1 MEATQN
7 REQEEQAI
15 EETVNLKIPKPV
27 LDFAEFYAELG
38 STDRDALLTKIITE
52 RLREIREQFKTL
64 PYLEVPEL
72 W

>member
-15 EETVNLKIPKPV
+15 EEAVNLKIPSQV
-27 LDFAEFYAELG
+27 LDFAEFYAAIG
-38 STDRDALLTKIITE
+38 SMDRDTLLTKIITE
-52 RLREIREQFKTL
+52 RLREIKEQFKGL

>member
-7 REQEEQAI
+7 REREEQAI
-15 EETVNLKIPKPV
+15 EEAVNLKIPKQV

-52 RLREIREQFKTL
+52 RLKDIKEQFKTL
-64 PYLEVPEL
+64 PYLDIPEL

>member
-7 REQEEQAI
+7 REQEETAI
-15 EETVNLKIPKPV
+15 EEAVNLKIPKPV

-38 STDRDALLTKIITE
+38 STDRDTLLTKIITE
-52 RLREIREQFKTL
+52 RLKDIKEQFKTL
-64 PYLEVPEL
+64 PYLDIPEL

>member
-7 REQEEQAI
+7 REQVEQAI
-15 EETVNLKIPKPV
+15 EEAVNLKISRQA

-38 STDRDALLTKIITE
+38 STDRDTLLTKIITE